1 MTSRTPVRLGL
12 RTILLGSA
20 ALCFAAALSLPPIG
34 GSGGIGTA
42 FAQGG
47 QGKGGGGGHGGGGSA
62 QGQGM
67 GQGQGGAASAQGQGQ
82 GGAAAA
88 QGQGM
93 GQGQGGA
100 ASSAQGQGQGMG
112 QGQGGQ
118 GGSGSVLHGNRGSG
132 TVGGG
137 DETDSDRPAWAG
149 TKGGKSGGGGKPA
162 EAGTTKG
169 DTYGDLYV
177 IVRDANGVPILNA
190 AGFVQPLDAN
200 GNLIPLD
207 AEGAPIDE
215 SLLVAVEL
223 GRLSV
228 GKAPDKVLDR
238 QYTDAIASL
247 NSATSITTDEAGRLV
262 VTNPDGTVATIDSP
276 LANLALYKA
285 LLSQGYLPGLT
296 ATDAVLGALTYLKDG
311 QLTVADYKEAASLLA
326 AASDKTLPVTVD
338 GLVDMNTI
346 LGVTGTITGADG
358 KTYVSFTNYTYD
370 RATAYPGTVTIL
382 VKNADGTYSKQDV
395 SIMEAV
401 FNSTVYEGTGATAF
415 ATAADDARAVI
426 LFVHDN
432 PLPAE

>member
-1 MTSRTPVRLGL
+1 MALRTSVRVSL

-42 FAQGG
+42 FAQAG
-47 QGKGGGGGHGGGGSA
+47 QGKGGGGSHGGAGSAQGQGRGGQGGAASA

-67 GQGQGGAASAQGQGQ
+67 GQGQGGAASAQG
-82 GGAAAA
+82 
-88 QGQGM
+88 
-93 GQGQGGA
+93 
-100 ASSAQGQGQGMG
+100 MG

-118 GGSGSVLHGNRGSG
+118 SSVVHGNRGSG
-132 TVGGG
+132 TVGSG

-149 TKGGKSGGGGKPA
+149 VKGGKSGGGGKPA
-162 EAGTTKG
+162 AAGTTKG

-177 IVRDANGVPILNA
+177 ILRDANGVPILND
-190 AGFVQPLDAN
+190 AGFVQPLDAE

-207 AEGAPIDE
+207 AEGAATDE
-215 SLLVAVEL
+215 SLLIPVEL

-228 GKAPDKVLDR
+228 GKAPVKVLDR

-262 VTNPDGTVATIDSP
+262 VTNPDGTVSTIDSP
-276 LANLALYKA
+276 LANLALYKT

-311 QLTVADYKEAASLLA
+311 QLTVADYKEAANLLA
-326 AASDKTLPVTVD
+326 AASDKTLKVTVD
-338 GLVDMNTI
+338 SVVDMNTI
-346 LGVTGTITGADG
+346 LGITGTITGADG
-358 KTYVSFTNYTYD
+358 KTYVDFSNYTYD
-370 RATAYPGTVTIL
+370 RAATYPGTVTVL

-395 SIMEAV
+395 TIMEAV
-401 FNSTVYEGTGATAF
+401 FNNTAYDGTGATAF

-432 PLPAE
+432 PLPTD

>member
-1 MTSRTPVRLGL
+1 MTSRTPVRFGL

-20 ALCFAAALSLPPIG
+20 ALGLAVGLSLPPSG
-34 GSGGIGTA
+34 GFSGIGTA
-42 FAQGG
+42 AAQSTTHGQGG
-47 QGKGGGGGHGGGGSA
+47 GGKGGGGQGGGSSA
-62 QGQGM
+62 QGQGRG
-67 GQGQGGAASAQGQGQ
+67 GQGA
-82 GGAAAA
+82 AAAA
-88 QGQGM
+88 QGQGE
-93 GQGQGGA
+93 GGA
-100 ASSAQGQGQGMG
+100 GSSRGQGMG

-118 GGSGSVLHGNRGSG
+118 GGTGSVLHGNRGSG

-149 TKGGKSGGGGKPA
+149 TKGGKSGGGTKPG

-177 IVRDANGVPILNA
+177 ILRDANGVPILNA

-200 GNLIPLD
+200 GNPVPLD

-215 SLLVAVEL
+215 TLVVAVEL

-276 LANLALYKA
+276 LANLALYKT

-311 QLTVADYKEAASLLA
+311 QLTVADYKEAANLFA
-326 AASDKTLPVTVD
+326 AASDKTLKVTVD
-338 GLVDMNTI
+338 SLVDMNTI
-346 LGVTGTITGADG
+346 LGVTGTITGTDG

-370 RATAYPGTVTIL
+370 RAATYPGTVTVL
-382 VKNADGTYSKQDV
+382 VKNADGSYSKQDV
-395 SIMEAV
+395 PILEAV
-401 FNSTVYEGTGATAF
+401 FNNTAYAGTGATAF

-432 PLPAE
+432 PLPID